1 MPLQESTPGADAID
15 DDGDRYDHQG
25 ACKADEDHTL
35 GKPRTRVP
43 FPHILTCA
51 RAHLEKVIDD

>member
-1 MPLQESTPGADAID
+1 MPLQESTPGTDAID

-35 GKPRTRVP
+35 VKPRTRVP